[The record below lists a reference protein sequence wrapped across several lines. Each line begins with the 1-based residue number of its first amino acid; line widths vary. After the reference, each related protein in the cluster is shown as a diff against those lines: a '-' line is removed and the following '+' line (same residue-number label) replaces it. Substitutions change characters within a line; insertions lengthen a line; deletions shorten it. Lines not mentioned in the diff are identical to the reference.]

1 MGLFTLDNFPW
12 CLGELLCS
20 AKCPFELL
28 GHECNM
34 CLIVIV
40 GFFSSWLEARER
52 QREREGGRERERKHG
67 LGHNQ
72 VVVLLREKGQDECK
86 GGMTVMGPSELGAQ
100 ENEGMRAVGKTLTA
114 AMVEETVVGRALPAQ
129 REGNMA

>member
-1 MGLFTLDNFPW
+1 MSISKAFLNQTPAGFLSPRVSSIFFLMGLFTLDNFPW

-52 QREREGGRERERKHG
+52 QREREGGRERERQRGGEIENAGERKGRMQKSAEWERESQGFLHH
-67 LGHNQ
+67 LSLPTPPRPP
-72 VVVLLREKGQDECK
+72 LL
-86 GGMTVMGPSELGAQ
+86 
-100 ENEGMRAVGKTLTA
+100 
-114 AMVEETVVGRALPAQ
+114 
-129 REGNMA
+129 